1 MVQAV
6 LLIRLEFWVLF
17 PTMEKTVEGRGAHR
31 VPDPNH
37 GEVGG
42 VDYEKDVGET
52 GGGGSAEKK
61 GNQ

>member
-31 VPDPNH
+31 VPAPNN
-37 GEVGG
+37 GEVGA
-42 VDYEKDVGET
+42 VDYWKGVGDT
-52 GGGGSAEKK
+52 GGKGSA
-61 GNQ
+61 